1 MNTIIINGSPKGKN
15 GNSEIFIKQF
25 IKEMK
30 SPYEV
35 KYICSEDPKSLA
47 KYVHSFE
54 NIILVLPLYIH
65 SMPGITMRF
74 IECLEPAKDSEK
86 KSIGF
91 ILQCGFME
99 TAQCKYAE
107 AYFKSISLELN
118 RTYLG
123 TITKGESAGTYVKP
137 DFLNKKLFN
146 MLSDLGRIYEE
157 TNKFDS
163 GIVEK
168 MKMPYE
174 LTGFKLKSMQFVT
187 NIGLGNIWWNK
198 MLKQNNAFD
207 KRLDRP
213 FI

>member
-30 SPYEV
+30 FPYEV
-35 KYICSEDPKSLA
+35 KYICSENPKSLA
-47 KYVHSFE
+47 KYVESFE

-74 IECLEPAKDSEK
+74 INYLEPAKHSEK

-107 AYFKSISLELN
+107 AYFRSLSIELN

-123 TITKGESAGTYVKP
+123 TVTKGESAGTYVKP

-157 TNKFDS
+157 TNRFDS
-163 GIVEK
+163 EIVEK
-168 MKMPYE
+168 MKIPYE
-174 LTGFKLKSMQFVT
+174 LTGFKLKSLQFIT
-187 NIGLGNIWWNK
+187 NIGLGDIWWNK
-198 MLKQNNAFD
+198 MLKQNNVFD
-207 KRLDRP
+207 KRFDRP